1 MKCSIIQ
8 DLLPIYCDDLT
19 SNDSREEIEKH
30 LAECETCREV
40 YENMKTKEIN
50 ITVPDKDIRPLKKV
64 NKRNRFKIVGVA
76 LAAVV
81 FWFGVFIFVFW
92 GIVPIKSEKAHYTI
106 DAHEEVR
113 TSYQSNED
121 ESETDE
127 KKSTVKS
134 LRLDF
139 TTESNSCRFNNI
151 IEDYNGKNGMHE
163 HLYIYPKLR
172 LPFDDDSNSFEIGF
186 DVREGDTLT
195 IHYRDKEETID
206 LYQLYTENVK
216 E

>member
-19 SNDSREEIEKH
+19 SEDSREEIEKH

-64 NKRNRFKIVGVA
+64 NKQNRFKIIGVA
-76 LAAVV
+76 LAALV

-121 ESETDE
+121 ESETYE

-139 TTESNSCRFNNI
+139 TTESNSNMASIHMIGAFPLARLSRAFF
-151 IEDYNGKNGMHE
+151 M
-163 HLYIYPKLR
+163 PTVFTPLR
-172 LPFDDDSNSFEIGF
+172 
-186 DVREGDTLT
+186 R
-195 IHYRDKEETID
+195 
-206 LYQLYTENVK
+206 
-216 E
+216 

>member
-19 SNDSREEIEKH
+19 SEDSREEIEKH
-30 LAECETCREV
+30 LAECEICRDV

-64 NKRNRFKIVGVA
+64 NKQNRFKIIGVA
-76 LAAVV
+76 LAALV

-92 GIVPIKSEKAHYTI
+92 GIIPIKSEKAHYTI

-121 ESETDE
+121 ESETYE

-139 TTESNSCRFNNI
+139 TTESNSCRFNTI
-151 IEDYNGKNGMHE
+151 IEDYSGRNGMHE

-186 DVREGDTLT
+186 DVSEGDTLT

-206 LYQLYTENVK
+206 LYQLYIDNWK